1 MRRISTSV
9 NQPDGTSSAIT
20 ALGHT
25 TTLPLPQ
32 SKHSPL
38 SRAKIENLSKVNP
51 ETAALIEQ
59 SLSNGQKILG
69 QAESLIGKGITPI
82 FGGAHKF
89 FNSNHSSKQI
99 LAALTGASL
108 LLTGVT
114 KGIVNCFNLLT
125 GKSNGEFKIGEIIL
139 SSMLGWLGYDA
150 LQYAQGKSNALNS
163 SQSILT
169 KVIPI
174 VFMKGFNSM
183 LSNPNSATAKITN
196 AIGLK
201 DPTQSLVSDLGG
213 MMNPAKLFGWG
224 LKPYPTANAASVTPN
239 FRSDI
244 S

>member
-1 MRRISTSV
+1 VRRILTTV
-9 NQPDGTSSAIT
+9 NQPDDTRSAIT
-20 ALGHT
+20 ALGHSSISS
-25 TTLPLPQ
+25 LSQPQ
-32 SKHSPL
+32 SSPF
-38 SRAKIENLSKVNP
+38 SRTKIENLSKVNP
-51 ETAALIEQ
+51 RTAALIEQ
-59 SLSNGQKILG
+59 SLSNGQNLLG
-69 QAESLIGKGITPI
+69 QTENLIGKGIAPI
-82 FGGAHKF
+82 FGGMHKF
-89 FNSNHSSKQI
+89 LNSNHSSKQI

-150 LQYAQGKSNALNS
+150 LQYAQGKSNTLSS

-169 KVIPI
+169 RVIPI
-174 VFMKGFNSM
+174 FLMKGFNSM

-213 MMNPAKLFGWG
+213 MINPAKLFGWG
-224 LKPYPTANAASVTPN
+224 LKPYPTASAASVTPN
-239 FRSDI
+239 FRSDL

>member
-9 NQPDGTSSAIT
+9 NQSDGTSSAIT
-20 ALGHT
+20 ALGHSSISS
-25 TTLPLPQ
+25 LPQ
-32 SKHSPL
+32 LQSSPF
-38 SRAKIENLSKVNP
+38 SRAKIESLSKVNP
-51 ETAALIEQ
+51 ETASLIEQ

-69 QAESLIGKGITPI
+69 QTESLIGKGITPI
-82 FGGAHKF
+82 FGGVHKF

-125 GKSNGEFKIGEIIL
+125 GKSNGEFKIGEIIF

-150 LQYAQGKSNALNS
+150 LQYAQGKSNTLSS

-174 VFMKGFNSM
+174 VLMKGFNSM
-183 LSNPNSATAKITN
+183 LSNPNSTTAKITN

-201 DPTQSLVSDLGG
+201 DSTQSLVSDLGG

-239 FRSDI
+239 FRGDI

>member
-1 MRRISTSV
+1 MRRISTNV
-9 NQPDGTSSAIT
+9 NQPDGTSSTIT
-20 ALGHT
+20 ALGHP
-25 TTLPLPQ
+25 TTLPLSQ
-32 SKHSPL
+32 SESHPL
-38 SRAKIENLSKVNP
+38 SREKIESLSKVNL
-51 ETAALIEQ
+51 ETAALIEK
-59 SLSNGQKILG
+59 SLNNGQNILG
-69 QAESLIGKGITPI
+69 QTENLIGKGIAPI
-82 FGGAHKF
+82 FGGVHKF

-114 KGIVNCFNLLT
+114 KGIADCFNLLT
-125 GKSNGEFKIGEIIL
+125 GKSNGKFKIGEIIL

-150 LQYAQGKSNALNS
+150 LQYAQGKSNTLSS

-174 VFMKGFNSM
+174 FLMKGFNSM

-213 MMNPAKLFGWG
+213 MINPAKLFGWG
-224 LKPYPTANAASVTPN
+224 LKPYPTASAASVTPN
-239 FRSDI
+239 FRSDL